1 MIEILSRAGSAFN
14 SWMNGIR
21 SQSAKT
27 LLFVVLALGTHL
39 VWAICSVAQRTLDPT
54 TFGLWLAFV
63 AAVGQIALSG
73 FKTERL
79 TDYGYLDRG
88 GTPPVKGANPGAGS
102 PAGSART
109 TVTMSQVTPPAPP
122 SGEG

>member
-1 MIEILSRAGSAFN
+1 MIDNLARAGAAFN
-14 SWMNGIR
+14 AWMNAVR

-27 LLFVVLALGTHL
+27 LLFVVLSLGTFL
-39 VWAICSVAQRTLDPT
+39 VWAICSIWMRTLDIA
-54 TFGLWLAFV
+54 TFGAWLAFV

-88 GTPPVKGANPGAGS
+88 GTPPGKGAAPGAGS
-102 PAGSART
+102 TAART
-109 TVTMSQVTPPAPP
+109 TVTMQQVTPATPP
-122 SGEG
+122 GDG